1 MEKLKDNLAE
11 AGIIATVIQNPNF
24 VDYSENLKHTY
35 FTDELNRV
43 IYWAVVNLRRKNV
56 ERVDEISLRFQM
68 DAIPEGKEV
77 LDRCGE
83 KAIREIVENSPLIS
97 RTKDEYVEFVTRVQ
111 DLAEKREL
119 YKKLSMYANLIE
131 QDKVVAGD
139 VVRELNSTTNEIH
152 NSYIDD
158 SDLYIFTNHVDDLW
172 KSVVEKRNDDG
183 SFGLP
188 SKFPIFNKY
197 FSYEKG
203 ELVLIS
209 ARAKAG
215 KSLLGLN
222 ETYHQLKQGKTVVYF
237 DTEMKPDN
245 FFTRLLSHI
254 TGIPE
259 SIVKSG
265 GYDKNSE
272 MLIKEAKDW
281 IKKQKFTYI
290 NDFNWNTDKIYTKL
304 KMLKNYFGDID
315 LFVYDYIKNNSKNY
329 YSASDNY
336 NYLGQLCN
344 FLKNDVAVGLDIPV
358 LSFAQLNRENNI
370 ADSDQISR
378 YLSTQIQWS
387 AKSKDEIM
395 KDGAE
400 CGNYKATILLNR
412 NGEQMDIEDY
422 IDFNLDRDS
431 LNITV
436 AKKQHIDIPEEFRSN
451 EKGRKYD

>member
-1 MEKLKDNLAE
+1 
-11 AGIIATVIQNPNF
+11 
-24 VDYSENLKHTY
+24 
-35 FTDELNRV
+35 
-43 IYWAVVNLRRKNV
+43 
-56 ERVDEISLRFQM
+56 
-68 DAIPEGKEV
+68 
-77 LDRCGE
+77 
-83 KAIREIVENSPLIS
+83 
-97 RTKDEYVEFVTRVQ
+97 
-111 DLAEKREL
+111 
-119 YKKLSMYANLIE
+119 
-131 QDKVVAGD
+131 
-139 VVRELNSTTNEIH
+139 
-152 NSYIDD
+152 
-158 SDLYIFTNHVDDLW
+158 
-172 KSVVEKRNDDG
+172 
-183 SFGLP
+183 
-188 SKFPIFNKY
+188 
-197 FSYEKG
+197 
-203 ELVLIS
+203 
-209 ARAKAG
+209 
-215 KSLLGLN
+215 
-222 ETYHQLKQGKTVVYF
+222 
-237 DTEMKPDN
+237 
-245 FFTRLLSHI
+245 
-254 TGIPE
+254 
-259 SIVKSG
+259 
-265 GYDKNSE
+265 